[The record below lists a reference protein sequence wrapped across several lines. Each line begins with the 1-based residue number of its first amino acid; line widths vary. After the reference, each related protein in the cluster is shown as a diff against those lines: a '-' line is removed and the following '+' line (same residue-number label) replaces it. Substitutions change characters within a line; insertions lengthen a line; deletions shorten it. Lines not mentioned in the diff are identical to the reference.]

1 MILTRLPTIC
11 TLLLCIVIAGGAYWQ
26 IFPLFQPQ
34 GTANTLPSIQQI
46 ASTQAPVKKTHNI
59 ANFKLFGDT
68 NLKQTPIAE
77 VQKALPKTKL
87 KLTLTGVVVSHKT
100 QGAGALILGPDRET
114 KYYKIND
121 ALPGGASLKQ
131 VFADRV
137 VVNRSGRLENLY
149 FVETKT
155 SGIERLVTYE
165 EPEETT
171 QAPTRPTPNIT
182 QNNGG
187 NGLSQARSKSI
198 KDRLRK
204 LKTRLM
210 KNK

>member
-1 MILTRLPTIC
+1 MILTRLPIIC
-11 TLLLCIVIAGGAYWQ
+11 ALLLCIAITGGAYWQ
-26 IFPLFQPQ
+26 IFPLFQS
-34 GTANTLPSIQQI
+34 LSISKVQPNIQKI
-46 ASTQAPVKKTHNI
+46 TSTQTPANKTHNI
-59 ANFKLFGDT
+59 ANFKLFGDAS
-68 NLKQTPIAE
+68 LEQVPIIEA
-77 VQKALPKTKL
+77 QKNLPKTKL
-87 KLTLTGVVVSHKT
+87 KLTLTGVVVSPKT
-100 QGAGALILGPDRET
+100 QGAGAWILGPDNET

-121 ALPGGASLKQ
+121 ELPGGANLKQ

-165 EPEETT
+165 DTEEKT
-171 QAPTRPTPNIT
+171 PTPTPNIKPS
-182 QNNGG
+182 NIGK
-187 NGLSQARSKSI
+187 GLSQARSQSI